1 MTIFFPI
8 ETDFFR
14 TGVWLRGLFRWKG
27 KLGVVDLFFCKY
39 LLWIGIIVLTFCIL
53 WMLLIWL
60 DWLLFLSRFGIL
72 FVTDTNLLRLESAW
86 GMFTLESWSLWPF
99 DGVNKLL
106 YWASFWFEGVFVLK
120 STLIRLKLI
129 SGFLLLVLKLLLESC
144 CFGIELFIPLSVLKL
159 NLLGW
164 RGEILPST
172 SWNLYSMVS
181 EGSKILP
188 QFLQLPELL
197 FPVLLWMVM

>member
-53 WMLLIWL
+53 WMLLLWL

-106 YWASFWFEGVFVLK
+106 YWASFRFEGVFVLK

-144 CFGIELFIPLSVLKL
+144 CFGTELFIPLSVLKL